1 MRLVADPGTLVPPRM
16 PYEFYNLLHV
26 LGILLL
32 FMAFGG
38 WAFHGISGGTKA
50 TNKARGLLAA
60 THGIGLV
67 IIIVAG
73 FGMLAKIQPMS
84 AGLPGWLHPKLLVWV
99 LLGAAPAILNRKP
112 EWGKAMWFALPLL
125 AALAAF
131 FAIYHLGQASAP
143 AKADEAKQDAKPD
156 AKDTKASDAR

>member
-1 MRLVADPGTLVPPRM
+1 MN
-16 PYEFYNLLHV
+16 YEFYNLLHV

-38 WAFHGISGGTKA
+38 WAFHGISGGTKES
-50 TNKARGLLAA
+50 NQHRGLLAA
-60 THGIGLV
+60 THGIGLLLIV
-67 IIIVAG
+67 VAG

-112 EWGKAMWFALPLL
+112 QWGKAMWFALPLL
-125 AALAAF
+125 AAVSAF
-131 FAIYHLGQASAP
+131 FAIYHPGQSSSAAAP
-143 AKADEAKQDAKPD
+143 TKDDAKQEQ
-156 AKDTKASDAR
+156 KASEAR